1 MAAINS
7 RGQIEQIVK
16 AYVSLLQHEI
26 NVKNIY
32 LYGSRINGS
41 FTEDSDID
49 LAVIAEDFTGDVIED
64 RFKLMKLRR
73 NIDYRIEPHPFLTND
88 FNESNPLAKEIMDT
102 GVKII

>member
-7 RGQIEQIVK
+7 RGQIEQIVR
-16 AYVSLLQHEI
+16 AYVSLLQNEI

-32 LYGSRINGS
+32 LYGSSVNGT

-49 LAVIAEDFTGDVIED
+49 LAIIAEDFCGDAIED

-73 NIDYRIEPHPFLTND
+73 TIDYRIEPHPFSVND
-88 FNESNPLAKEIMDT
+88 FNEYNPMAKEIMDT
-102 GVKII
+102 GIKII